1 MRPAQMK
8 IISRT
13 LFSFLIFFGILGVIL
28 TYQGKPILETLSQA
42 SLPLTGI
49 IILLTIPYN
58 ALGGL
63 GFSILSRPYNI
74 HIHWIDW
81 MGLSFIA
88 SFLNQFL
95 PYRPGMAAR
104 FIYLRKH
111 YGMTVSQFSLIMF
124 IYVLLT
130 FFCGLLFFSTGFFIQ
145 LPYEFYDVFYISTG
159 VLFVALLTYVLL
171 KKRLNLHNFMKHP
184 FVLLSTFLIF
194 FVIQLI
200 GAWCLYLAFDAL
212 HFSFPFLS
220 CIFLTGLL
228 CITMI
233 FPITPGNIG
242 ILETLLGTLTHLM
255 VNDFTIGFSAM
266 ALLRAAQ
273 WVVVVI
279 LGIYFSIRLI
289 GKIIPPIN
297 KHANINDKTNI
308 V

>member
-1 MRPAQMK
+1 MK
-8 IISRT
+8 ISKRI
-13 LFSFLIFFGILGVIL
+13 LFSFLIFSGILGTIL
-28 TYQGKPILETLSQA
+28 IYQGKPILETLKQVNFFI
-42 SLPLTGI
+42 TGLI
-49 IILLTIPYN
+49 VLLTIPYN
-58 ALGGL
+58 ALAGL
-63 GFSILSRPYNI
+63 GFSILSRPYKI
-74 HIHWIDW
+74 YIHWIDW

-95 PYRPGMAAR
+95 PYRPGIAAR
-104 FIYLRKH
+104 FLYLRKH
-111 YGMTVSQFSLIMF
+111 YGMTFPQFSLIMF

-130 FFCGLLFFSTGFFIQ
+130 FLCGLLFFSAGFFIN
-145 LPYEFYDVFYISTG
+145 LPPEFYFIFYLSVGI
-159 VLFVALLTYVLL
+159 LFITILTYFLL
-171 KKRLNLHNFMKHP
+171 KKRFNFHNFIKHP
-184 FVLLSTFLIF
+184 FILLITFFIF

-200 GAWCLYLAFDAL
+200 GTGCLYLAFIAL
-212 HFSFPFLS
+212 HCPFSFLN

-273 WVVVVI
+273 WIVVLVF
-279 LGIYFSIRLI
+279 GSYFSMRLV

-297 KHANINDKTNI
+297 QPPKLNN
-308 V
+308 